1 MKIKFVFLSII
12 IVATLTLPELA
23 QQNQT
28 DMSKPGMKMH
38 DMSVIMGKPTA
49 EATVDGLNMKV
60 WLVTQ
65 EQHKKMMYEMGM
77 SKMKDS
83 SMKMDKAIKERMMVG
98 THHIMLVIKDTLSGN
113 EIEKAI
119 GLVLFVSP
127 SGKSTSV
134 DLKSMMNHF
143 GGSLTLNEKGEYQI
157 KVSVDVAG
165 VTKSTQ
171 FKYIVN

>member
-1 MKIKFVFLSII
+1 MKIKYVSLSII
-12 IVATLTLPELA
+12 LAVILILPTFG
-23 QQNQT
+23 QQDQT
-28 DMSKPGMKMH
+28 NMSKPGMKIH
-38 DMSVIMGKPTA
+38 DMSGIMGKPTA

-65 EQHKKMMYEMGM
+65 QQHKKMMYEMGM

-83 SMKMDKAIKERMMVG
+83 SMKMDKAMKDRMMVG
-98 THHIMLVIKDTLSGN
+98 THHIMLVINDSLSEN
-113 EIEKAI
+113 NIDNI
-119 GLVLFVSP
+119 LGLVLYMSP

-143 GGSLTLNEKGEYQI
+143 GGSLTLDEKGEYLF